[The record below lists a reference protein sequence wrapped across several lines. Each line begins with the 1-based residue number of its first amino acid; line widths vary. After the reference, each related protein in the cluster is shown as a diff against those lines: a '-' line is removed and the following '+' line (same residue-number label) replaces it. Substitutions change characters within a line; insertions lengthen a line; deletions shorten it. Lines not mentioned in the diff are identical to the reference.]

1 LSGRETETPGAATSR
16 TAASARLAFEASLH
30 PRTTSKPPREA
41 RVLAA
46 TRPMPVLAP
55 VMRTVL
61 LFWFVDSALTMTE
74 EVRLRKRET
83 TKKIFCC

>member
-1 LSGRETETPGAATSR
+1 MGSATEVPGAAAAR
-16 TAASARLAFEASLH
+16 TAARAALALAASLQ

-41 RVLAA
+41 RSLAA

-61 LFWFVDSALTMTE
+61 LFLVLAFSEAACALTTE
-74 EVRLRKRET
+74 GGEEERLWKE
-83 TKKIFCC
+83 